1 MYERGKEV
9 NLEASVGVMVKNL
22 QVVSFDSEWLEIY
35 LGTVCKTTITSFQII
50 MKVLYNILRLVLIK
64 NFIIIIIKV
73 RRDNFLAVCPNKV
86 KGATTVN
93 VSWNYSESAGSAV
106 AAALDA
112 DVSISIF
119 TILLSSIF

>member
-1 MYERGKEV
+1 M
-9 NLEASVGVMVKNL
+9 
-22 QVVSFDSEWLEIY
+22 
-35 LGTVCKTTITSFQII
+35 
-50 MKVLYNILRLVLIK
+50 
-64 NFIIIIIKV
+64 
-73 RRDNFLAVCPNKV
+73 CPNKV

-119 TILLSSIF
+119 TILLGSIFKLFVQYLTIDSLFRFLGK

>member
-1 MYERGKEV
+1 M
-9 NLEASVGVMVKNL
+9 
-22 QVVSFDSEWLEIY
+22 
-35 LGTVCKTTITSFQII
+35 
-50 MKVLYNILRLVLIK
+50 
-64 NFIIIIIKV
+64 
-73 RRDNFLAVCPNKV
+73 AVCPNKV

-119 TILLSSIF
+119 TILLSSIFSIKLFVQYLIIDSLFRFLGK